1 MVAKKL
7 TQVYLSIEEYLAFEA
22 EATEKHEYEDGQ
34 IFAMSGG
41 TPNHAFIGSSTVS
54 ALRNAL
60 KAKGSK
66 CKVSGSE
73 LKIHIEKYNSFVYP
87 DAMVICGELEMHGND
102 SIKNPLLIIE
112 VLSDSTEAYDRGK
125 KFRKY
130 ISLSSLV
137 EYVLI
142 DQKQPLV
149 HAYSRKVEE
158 NTGRKDWSMRFA
170 LGLEES
176 IYLSSIDC
184 EIALADI
191 YEYVDFPEGQGIQ
204 QEFPFSEES

>member
-1 MVAKKL
+1 MSAVKL
-7 TQVYLSIEEYLAFEA
+7 KEQYISIEEYLAFEEKS
-22 EATEKHEYEDGQ
+22 EAKHEYENGQ

-66 CKVSGSE
+66 CRVSGSE

-87 DAMVICGELEMHGND
+87 DAMVICGELEMKGKD
-102 SIKNPLLIIE
+102 AIKNPLLIIE
-112 VLSDSTEAYDRGK
+112 VLSESTASYDRGK
-125 KFRKY
+125 KFKKY
-130 ISLSSLV
+130 ISLPSFV

-142 DQKQPLV
+142 EQDQPVV
-149 HAYSRKVEE
+149 HAYHRKTEQG
-158 NTGRKDWSMRFA
+158 TGRKDWTMRFA
-170 LGLEES
+170 YGLEEK
-176 IYLSSIDC
+176 IYLESIDC

-204 QEFPFSEES
+204 GELFNG

>member
-1 MVAKKL
+1 MSAVKL
-7 TQVYLSIEEYLAFEA
+7 KQQYLSIEEYLAFE
-22 EATEKHEYEDGQ
+22 EISEVKHEYENGQ

-66 CKVSGSE
+66 CRVSGSE
-73 LKIHIEKYNSFVYP
+73 LKIHIEKYNSFVYS
-87 DAMVICGELEMHGND
+87 DGMVVCGELEMKGKGA
-102 SIKNPLLIIE
+102 IKNPLLIIE
-112 VLSDSTEAYDRGK
+112 VLSDSTAVYDRGK

-158 NTGRKDWSMRFA
+158 ETGRKDWSMRFA

-204 QEFPFSEES
+204 GELFND